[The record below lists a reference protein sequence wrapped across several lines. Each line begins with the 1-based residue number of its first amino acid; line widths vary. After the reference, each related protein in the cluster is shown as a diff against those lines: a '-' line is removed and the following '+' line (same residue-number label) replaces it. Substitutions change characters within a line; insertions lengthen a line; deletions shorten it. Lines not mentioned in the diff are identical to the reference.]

1 MTKRNYKD
9 ICEIF
14 GHAPK
19 DLTED
24 ARSLWNIGGCPF
36 IKSQCTKYNHDQTI
50 IYGTCSVVSGE
61 HEVIICPNRL
71 YAENY
76 KTIRNIAKDA
86 FGKNIPI
93 YMFDEFIDKRKEKG
107 KCVVAIGHRS
117 GREVKVKRSLSM
129 DWILAVIEKGRLLE
143 YVGVEVQS
151 IDITGNYRDAWH
163 AYKHLP
169 ENKKAKI
176 PSSGHGLNWANV
188 HKRLIPQ
195 IIRKGLIYS
204 RSKYVKRGL
213 YFIAPDEVYKRFE
226 DIIGEIPLLK
236 KPNKESLTVFT
247 YELGPDVPPGS
258 IRKLKRKREIRFLL
272 DDFSNRFISG
282 PNLPSGEELDNVVK
296 RILTVS

>member
-1 MTKRNYKD
+1 MTKRNRKD

-14 GHAPK
+14 GHAPD
-19 DLTED
+19 DLTDD
-24 ARSLWNIGGCPF
+24 ARSLWSIGGCPF
-36 IKSQCTKYNHDQTI
+36 IKAQCTKYNHDQSI
-50 IYGTCSVVSGE
+50 VYGTCSVVTSE

-76 KTIRNIAKDA
+76 ESIRNVAKDA
-86 FGKNIPI
+86 FGDKIPV
-93 YMFDEFIDKRKEKG
+93 YMFDEFIEKRTQNG

-163 AYKHLP
+163 AYKNLS
-169 ENKKAKI
+169 NSNISKI

-195 IIRKGLIYS
+195 IIRKGIIYS
-204 RSKYVKRGL
+204 KSKYVKKGL
-213 YFIAPDEVYKRFE
+213 YFVVPDEVYKRFE
-226 DIIGEIPLLK
+226 DILGDMPLLR

-247 YELGPDVPPGS
+247 YGLGPSVSHGKMRS
-258 IRKLKRKREIRFLL
+258 LRQRRTIRFLL
-272 DDFSNRFISG
+272 DDFASRFISG
-282 PNLPSGEELDNVVK
+282 PGLPSGEELDGAIK
-296 RILTVS
+296 GILNID

>member
-14 GHAPK
+14 GHAPD

-36 IKSQCTKYNHDQTI
+36 IKAQCTKHNHDKTI

-61 HEVIICPNRL
+61 NEIIICPNRL
-71 YAENY
+71 YSENY
-76 KTIRNIAKDA
+76 KSIRNVAKDA
-86 FGKNIPI
+86 FGKDVPI
-93 YMFDEFIDKRKEKG
+93 YKFDEFIDKRKEKG
-107 KCVVAIGHRS
+107 KCVVAIGQRS

-129 DWILAVIEKGRLLE
+129 DWILALIEKGRLLE

-163 AYKHLP
+163 AYKNLP
-169 ENKKAKI
+169 RNKKSNI

-195 IIRKGLIYS
+195 IIRKGLVYS
-204 RSKYVKRGL
+204 KSKYVNRGL
-213 YFIAPDEVYKRFE
+213 YFIVPDEVYKRFE
-226 DIIGEIPLLK
+226 DIIGEIPLVK
-236 KPNKESLTVFT
+236 KPSKGSITVFT
-247 YELGPDVPPGS
+247 YELGSCVPNGQ
-258 IRKLKRKREIRFLL
+258 IRSLKKKREMRFFL
-272 DDFSNRFISG
+272 DDFSSRFISG
-282 PNLPSGEELDNVVK
+282 PNLPTGLELDNVVK
-296 RILTVS
+296 GVLDVE